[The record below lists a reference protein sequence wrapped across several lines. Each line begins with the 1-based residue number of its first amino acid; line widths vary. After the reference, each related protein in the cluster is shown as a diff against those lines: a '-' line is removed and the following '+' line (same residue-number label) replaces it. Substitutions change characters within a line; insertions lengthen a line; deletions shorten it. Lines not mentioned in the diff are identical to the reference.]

1 MIEQNVDEEYPQ
13 QSNSY
18 LYNAMIHPLVRTSI
32 YGALWYQG
40 NMKINHKIDHKYN
53 FPYEMLIQENQT
65 LDGIETSMGVH
76 LFR

>member
-1 MIEQNVDEEYPQ
+1 MIQSSWGGTRIEPWLTPEGLETCEIENNIDEEYPQ

-40 NMKINHKIDHKYN
+40 R
-53 FPYEMLIQENQT
+53 YENKSYTVLQDLHT
-65 LDGIETSMGVH
+65 
-76 LFR
+76 